1 MKITDIIVESKTDS
15 AAVAELKKDLLAAKK
30 RGVKMDYDGVAE
42 VMEKVWNKHNMTGQK
57 LHDVFVKEVGLI
69 PDTWIKKQKTVEEN
83 SKYLGPTEKVEKISP
98 VLGSKPKKQ
107 KKLMNKFFGGN

>member
-15 AAVAELKKDLLAAKK
+15 AAVTELKKGLLSAKK
-30 RGVKMDYDGVAE
+30 RGDKMDYDGVAK
-42 VMEKVWNKHNMTGQK
+42 VMEKVWNKYKMTGK
-57 LHDVFVKEVGLI
+57 ELHDVFVNEVGLI
-69 PDTWIKKQKTVEEN
+69 PDTWIKKQKIVDED

>member
-1 MKITDIIVESKTDS
+1 M
-15 AAVAELKKDLLAAKK
+15 
-30 RGVKMDYDGVAE
+30 
-42 VMEKVWNKHNMTGQK
+42 
-57 LHDVFVKEVGLI
+57 FVKEVGSI
-69 PDTWIKKQKTVEEN
+69 PDTWIKKQKIVDED